1 MTTLSERNEI
11 KAEVLEEVADLFN
24 TIVKVYGGVGITSV
38 ELSRSIWIDATER
51 AQSLRQSRPP
61 TAEGKVELYRQV
73 LRNTDSYVR
82 STVSYERDT
91 AAEAVIEAARGVLDG
106 DSEGA
111 INLQDALSSFD
122 SSRGVNNG

>member
-1 MTTLSERNEI
+1 MAEGASMTTLSERNEI
-11 KAEVLEEVADLFN
+11 AAFVLEEVADCLNGFGPD
-24 TIVKVYGGVGITSV
+24 TKDTR
-38 ELSRSIWIDATER
+38 EDLRKR
-51 AQSLRQSRPP
+51 AQSLRQSPPPP

-122 SSRGVNNG
+122 SSRGGSR

>member
-1 MTTLSERNEI
+1 MTTPSERNEI
-11 KAEVLEEVADLFN
+11 KAEVLEELASVVDG
-24 TIVKVYGGVGITSV
+24 TINKRTLPTEQWHLQVVMRDH
-38 ELSRSIWIDATER
+38 LRER
-51 AQSLRQSRPP
+51 AQSLRQSPVP

-122 SSRGVNNG
+122 SSRGGSR